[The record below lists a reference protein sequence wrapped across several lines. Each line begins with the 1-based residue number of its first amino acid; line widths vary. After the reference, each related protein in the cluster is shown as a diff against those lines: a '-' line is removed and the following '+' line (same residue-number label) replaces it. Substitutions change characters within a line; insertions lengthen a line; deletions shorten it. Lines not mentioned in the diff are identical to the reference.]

1 MAKKGV
7 VNKKNLKNDDDRPVR
22 WRKYPHLFLIVC
34 EDQNTEPDYFE
45 RFRDQFPEET
55 VFLRTVGVGR
65 SALGVVE
72 QCIREREKLADES
85 NKTVDE
91 TWSVFDKDDADR
103 VPANAV
109 RFGNA
114 FELAKREGISVACSN
129 EVFELWL
136 LLHLVDVDPA
146 NAIPRQ
152 QIYARLEGAIR
163 AFPGYQTFQYQHR
176 NTNVIDAT
184 LAYGDESLAVLRSTR
199 LLAYH
204 VGLGRT
210 PIQSNPSTTMHLL
223 VARLRELIN
232 WYAYTPE

>member
-34 EDQNTEPDYFE
+34 EDQNTEPDYFT

-72 QCIREREKLADES
+72 QCIQEREKLADES

-91 TWSVFDKDDADR
+91 TWSVFDKDDADQ
-103 VPANAV
+103 VPANAI
-109 RFGNA
+109 RFSNA

-146 NAIPRQ
+146 MLSHANK
-152 QIYARLEGAIR
+152 
-163 AFPGYQTFQYQHR
+163 FTPGWRGPLGPSQGIKRF
-176 NTNVIDAT
+176 NTSTGT
-184 LAYGDESLAVLRSTR
+184 L
-199 LLAYH
+199 
-204 VGLGRT
+204 
-210 PIQSNPSTTMHLL
+210 M
-223 VARLRELIN
+223 
-232 WYAYTPE
+232 